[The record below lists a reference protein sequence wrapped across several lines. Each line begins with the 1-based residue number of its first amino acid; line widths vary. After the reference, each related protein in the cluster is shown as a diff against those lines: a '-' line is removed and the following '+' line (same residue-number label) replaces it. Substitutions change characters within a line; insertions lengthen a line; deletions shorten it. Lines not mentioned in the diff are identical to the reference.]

1 MLMSRAAQGSNG
13 APLVQ
18 GALMVAAA
26 AVGMPRTE
34 GTLRGS
40 SAAQAALNAIEEAMV
55 ITAPE
60 TAMTAAVPA
69 VQAGG
74 GFTKAVVHSLVM
86 QLGVHAA
93 TALASQL
100 ANATCPKRAPQDTA
114 AKEAGRGH
122 RHDQTE

>member
-40 SAAQAALNAIEEAMV
+40 SAAQAASNAIEEAMV
-55 ITAPE
+55 IIAPE
-60 TAMTAAVPA
+60 TAMTAAVVQA

-74 GFTKAVVHSLVM
+74 GLTEAVLQSLVI
-86 QLGVHAA
+86 QLGAHAA

-100 ANATCPKRAPQDTA
+100 AQATCPRRST
-114 AKEAGRGH
+114 
-122 RHDQTE
+122 